1 MQPLVNVNNIH
12 VISWCALVCIILMW
26 SIRNKMRPDSKGHFG
41 FLMFCSIFVF
51 CLFVTVYFEYIIW
64 IIPFLFAFFSSDH
77 YINKSLE
84 LLSSDSAVQISIA
97 KRLAE
102 WFEKMSAAVFVG
114 CFIGVITSMPL
125 SVAHPSNINNKLNN
139 VQISFI
145 LFGVLTIS
153 TTLFATVKL
162 TSYIAKRSNKK
173 SSTAE

>member
-1 MQPLVNVNNIH
+1 
-12 VISWCALVCIILMW
+12 
-26 SIRNKMRPDSKGHFG
+26 
-41 FLMFCSIFVF
+41 
-51 CLFVTVYFEYIIW
+51 VYFEYIIW

-97 KRLAE
+97 KRLAD